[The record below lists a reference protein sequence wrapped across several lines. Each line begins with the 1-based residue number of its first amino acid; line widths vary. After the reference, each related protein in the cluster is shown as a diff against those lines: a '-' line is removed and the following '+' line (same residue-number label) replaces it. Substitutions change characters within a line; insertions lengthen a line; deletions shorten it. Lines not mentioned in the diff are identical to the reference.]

1 MYNTKFQVKYY
12 NIEKELLSKINVVEE
27 YQYQY
32 SPQDVFDICNKLYR
46 DELLSVFELEY
57 FEDDKMNEMIKNV
70 YNALMINLEFKK
82 IIDEMLQFCFKDF
95 FLDKMENIPLNLEQE
110 QEQEQSIKKQI
121 ILTTLFSQHLFYITH
136 KCICQQL
143 ELGTIDNDLL
153 VELKTHSI
161 DIFTNQFV

>member
-12 NIEKELLSKINVVEE
+12 NIEKELLSNINLVEE

-32 SPQDVFDICNKLYR
+32 SPQDVLDICNKLYR
-46 DELLSVFELEY
+46 DELLSVFDLEF

-70 YNALMINLEFKK
+70 YNTLMINIEFKK
-82 IIDEMLQFCFKDF
+82 IIDEILQFSFKDF
-95 FLDKMENIPLNLEQE
+95 FLDKMEDIPLNLKKERE
-110 QEQEQSIKKQI
+110 DSIKKQI

-143 ELGTIDNDLL
+143 EVGTIDNELL
-153 VELKTHSI
+153 LELKTHSI

>member
-12 NIEKELLSKINVVEE
+12 NIEKELLSKINVV
-27 YQYQY
+27 QYQY
-32 SPQDVFDICNKLYR
+32 SHQDVLDICNKLYR
-46 DELLSVFELEY
+46 DELLSVFELEF

-70 YNALMINLEFKK
+70 YNILMINVEFKK

-95 FLDKMENIPLNLEQE
+95 FLDKIEDIPLNLKKEKE
-110 QEQEQSIKKQI
+110 DSIKKQI

>member
-1 MYNTKFQVKYY
+1 MYNTKFKVKYY
-12 NIEKELLSKINVVEE
+12 DIEKELLSNINVV
-27 YQYQY
+27 QCQY
-32 SPQDVFDICNKLYR
+32 SPEDVFDICNKLYR

-57 FEDDKMNEMIKNV
+57 FEDDNMNEMIKNV
-70 YNALMINLEFKK
+70 YNTLMINVEFKK
-82 IIDEMLQFCFKDF
+82 IIDEMLQLCFKDF
-95 FLDKMENIPLNLEQE
+95 FLDKMEDIPLNLKKEKE
-110 QEQEQSIKKQI
+110 DSIKKQI

>member
-12 NIEKELLSKINVVEE
+12 NIEKELLSKINVV
-27 YQYQY
+27 QYQY
-32 SPQDVFDICNKLYR
+32 SHQDVLDICNKLYR
-46 DELLSVFELEY
+46 DELLSVFELEF

-70 YNALMINLEFKK
+70 YNILMINVEFKK

-95 FLDKMENIPLNLEQE
+95 FLDKIEDIPLNLKQE
-110 QEQEQSIKKQI
+110 NEESIKKQI

-143 ELGTIDNDLL
+143 ELGTIDNELL

>member
-46 DELLSVFELEY
+46 DEFLSVFGLEY
-57 FEDDKMNEMIKNV
+57 FENDNINAMITILYDKMMTNM
-70 YNALMINLEFKK
+70 EFKN
-82 IIDEMLQFCFKDF
+82 IIDDILQFCCKDP
-95 FLDKMENIPLNLEQE
+95 FLNTNVPLEEDNEE
-110 QEQEQSIKKQI
+110 KEIKKQI
-121 ILTTLFSQHLFYITH
+121 IVTSLFSQHLFYITH
-136 KCICQQL
+136 KCICQQI
-143 ELGTIDNDLL
+143 EWGTIDKNLL

-161 DIFTNQFV
+161 DIYKNQFV

>member
-95 FLDKMENIPLNLEQE
+95 FLDKMEDIPLNLKKERE
-110 QEQEQSIKKQI
+110 DSIKKQI

-143 ELGTIDNDLL
+143 ELGTIDKCLL

-161 DIFTNQFV
+161 DIYKNQFV

>member
-12 NIEKELLSKINVVEE
+12 NIEKELLSKINLDEE
-27 YQYQY
+27 YQSQY
-32 SPQDVFDICNKLYR
+32 SHQDVLDICNKLYR

-95 FLDKMENIPLNLEQE
+95 FLDKMEDIPLNLKKERE
-110 QEQEQSIKKQI
+110 DSIKKQI

-143 ELGTIDNDLL
+143 ELGTIDNVLL
-153 VELKTHSI
+153 LELKTHSI

>member
-70 YNALMINLEFKK
+70 YNELMINIEFKK

-95 FLDKMENIPLNLEQE
+95 FLDKMEDIPLNLKKERE
-110 QEQEQSIKKQI
+110 DSIKKQI

>member
-70 YNALMINLEFKK
+70 YNELMINIEFKK

-95 FLDKMENIPLNLEQE
+95 FLDKMENIPLNLKKEKE
-110 QEQEQSIKKQI
+110 DSIKKQI
-121 ILTTLFSQHLFYITH
+121 ILTTLFSQYLFYITH

>member
-12 NIEKELLSKINVVEE
+12 NIEKELLSKINVV
-27 YQYQY
+27 QYQY
-32 SPQDVFDICNKLYR
+32 SHQDVLDICNKLYR
-46 DELLSVFELEY
+46 DELLSVFELEF

-70 YNALMINLEFKK
+70 YNILMINVEFKK
-82 IIDEMLQFCFKDF
+82 IIDEMLQLCFKDF
-95 FLDKMENIPLNLEQE
+95 FLDKMEDFPLNLKKERE
-110 QEQEQSIKKQI
+110 DTIKKQI

>member
-12 NIEKELLSKINVVEE
+12 NIEKELLSKINVVKEH
-27 YQYQY
+27 QYQY
-32 SPQDVFDICNKLYR
+32 SPQDVLDICNKIYR

-70 YNALMINLEFKK
+70 YNELMINIEFKK
-82 IIDEMLQFCFKDF
+82 IIDEMLQICFTDF
-95 FLDKMENIPLNLEQE
+95 FLDKMEDIPLNLEQE
-110 QEQEQSIKKQI
+110 KEREDSIKKQI

-143 ELGTIDNDLL
+143 ELGTIDNELL
-153 VELKTHSI
+153 LELKTHSI

>member
-12 NIEKELLSKINVVEE
+12 NIEKELLSKINLDEE
-27 YQYQY
+27 YQSQY
-32 SPQDVFDICNKLYR
+32 SHQDVLDICNKLYR

-70 YNALMINLEFKK
+70 YNELMINIEFKK

-143 ELGTIDNDLL
+143 ELRTIDNDLL
-153 VELKTHSI
+153 VQLKTHSI

>member
-70 YNALMINLEFKK
+70 YNALMINIEFKK

-95 FLDKMENIPLNLEQE
+95 FLDKMEDIPLNLKKEKE
-110 QEQEQSIKKQI
+110 ESIKTQI

>member
-1 MYNTKFQVKYY
+1 MYNTKFKVKYY
-12 NIEKELLSKINVVEE
+12 DIEKELLSNINVV
-27 YQYQY
+27 QCQY
-32 SPQDVFDICNKLYR
+32 SPEDVFDICNKLYR

-57 FEDDKMNEMIKNV
+57 FEDDNMNEMIKNV
-70 YNALMINLEFKK
+70 YNTLMINIEFKK
-82 IIDEMLQFCFKDF
+82 IIDEMLQCCFKDF
-95 FLDKMENIPLNLEQE
+95 VLDKMEDIPLNLKQE
-110 QEQEQSIKKQI
+110 NEESIKKQI

-143 ELGTIDNDLL
+143 ELGTIDNELL

>member
-12 NIEKELLSKINVVEE
+12 NIEKELLSNINLVEE

-32 SPQDVFDICNKLYR
+32 SPQDVLDICNKLYR
-46 DELLSVFELEY
+46 DELLSVFDLEF

-70 YNALMINLEFKK
+70 YNTLMINIEFKK
-82 IIDEMLQFCFKDF
+82 IIDEILQFSFKDF
-95 FLDKMENIPLNLEQE
+95 FLDKMEDFPLNLKKERE
-110 QEQEQSIKKQI
+110 DTIKKQI

-143 ELGTIDNDLL
+143 EVGTIDNELL
-153 VELKTHSI
+153 LELKTHSI

>member
-95 FLDKMENIPLNLEQE
+95 FLDKMEDIPLNLKKERE
-110 QEQEQSIKKQI
+110 DSIKKQI

>member
-32 SPQDVFDICNKLYR
+32 SPQDVLDICNKLYR

-70 YNALMINLEFKK
+70 YNTLMINIEFKK

-95 FLDKMENIPLNLEQE
+95 VLDKIEDIPLNLKKENE
-110 QEQEQSIKKQI
+110 ESIKKQI

>member
-95 FLDKMENIPLNLEQE
+95 FLDKMEDIPLNLKKERE
-110 QEQEQSIKKQI
+110 DSIKKQI

-143 ELGTIDNDLL
+143 ELGTIDNELL
-153 VELKTHSI
+153 LELKTHSI

>member
-32 SPQDVFDICNKLYR
+32 SPQDVLDICNKLYR

-70 YNALMINLEFKK
+70 YNTLMINIEFKK

-95 FLDKMENIPLNLEQE
+95 VLDKMEDIPLNLKKENQE
-110 QEQEQSIKKQI
+110 SIKNQI